1 VFFVLFW
8 RVFSTATRTI
18 GPLSLAVFVAAV
30 CRYQGFAEPDKE
42 QMATL
47 QASRRVLI
55 LDDEQVIAN
64 TLALILN
71 RNGFEAQAVYTAQD
85 AITTA
90 ALLFPDVLISDVIM
104 EGMTGIDAAIRISQ
118 LVPSCRI
125 ILFSGQAATA
135 DLLQRAEADGH
146 HFEILVK
153 PIHPRVLLERLAD
166 SEQDS

>member
-1 VFFVLFW
+1 
-8 RVFSTATRTI
+8 
-18 GPLSLAVFVAAV
+18 
-30 CRYQGFAEPDKE
+30 
-42 QMATL
+42 MATL
-47 QASRRVLI
+47 QSSRRVLI

-71 RNGFEAQAVYTAQD
+71 RNGFEAQAVYNAQD

-90 ALLFPDVLISDVIM
+90 ALLSPDVLISDVIM
-104 EGMTGIDAAIRISQ
+104 EGMTGIDAAIRISE
-118 LVPSCRI
+118 LVPRCRI

-135 DLLQRAEADGH
+135 DLLQRAEADGC

-166 SEQDS
+166 AHQES